1 MVDNC
6 DIKPWMYKKK
16 YCNLS
21 REIERKSET
30 EREWWSGGVWW
41 WGGGGREGER
51 ACVKERTM
59 QVYDM

>member
-1 MVDNC
+1 
-6 DIKPWMYKKK
+6 MYKI

-30 EREWWSGGVWW
+30 ERQRDREREGERESGGVVGWW
-41 WGGGGREGER
+41 WGGVGEGER